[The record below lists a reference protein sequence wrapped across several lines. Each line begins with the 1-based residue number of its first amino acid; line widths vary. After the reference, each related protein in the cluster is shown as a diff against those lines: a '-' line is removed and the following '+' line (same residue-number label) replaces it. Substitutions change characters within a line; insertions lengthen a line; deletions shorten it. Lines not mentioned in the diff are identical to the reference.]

1 MEMSRSIY
9 KLDKILCS
17 PLLNGLKFTW
27 NLIAVLHLLTNWAQ
41 EPVSRMFPLLP
52 GPELFFWFVFKT
64 ELSMVLEVIQ

>member
-1 MEMSRSIY
+1 MFSVVKWLEVYLELDRSFA
-9 KLDKILCS
+9 S
-17 PLLNGLKFTW
+17 F
-27 NLIAVLHLLTNWAQ
+27 ANWAQ